1 MFKKRKRRQK
11 KSLFIDSLAVLCFKG
26 MGSYYWAVNH
36 PKYGVS
42 RVGAL
47 YLTGKIDKEIVP
59 TKLDWLLTEGF
70 QKRFS
75 SIKKELLQLTENEQD
90 SLIDSLDAET
100 AHKYRVVRRY
110 MNRLN
115 EHGIA
120 AYDISHCIYN
130 NQIFAKSAT
139 LLWSN
144 LKHMSLIRKDRDE
157 RSQRAAEQAQLLF
170 SNWNEYVTSFI
181 VGVQFRQNSTADSEA
196 FMKTMEPTFT
206 KLLTSKYSP
215 LQNADWNTNLNV

>member
-1 MFKKRKRRQK
+1 VFKKRKRRQK

-26 MGSYYWAVNH
+26 MGSYYWAVNY

-47 YLTGKIDKEIVP
+47 FSSGKVDKEIGSK
-59 TKLDWLLTEGF
+59 KLDWLLTNGF

-75 SIKKELLQLTENEQD
+75 SIKKELLQLTESQQD
-90 SLIDSLDAET
+90 SLIESLDAET

-130 NQIFAKSAT
+130 NQMYARSAT

-144 LKHMSLIRKDRDE
+144 LKHILLIRKDRDE
-157 RSQRAAEQAQLLF
+157 RSQRAAEQAQSFF

-181 VGVQFRQNSTADSEA
+181 AGVQFQQKSAVDAEEFT
-196 FMKTMEPTFT
+196 KKIEPTFT
-206 KLLTSKYSP
+206 KLLTSKHSP
-215 LQNADWNTNLNV
+215 LQNADWDTNLHV